1 MKRLVPCILVLLGV
15 LGGSTAAFA
24 QSRPLVTEDP
34 ETVPVGNILIEGGL
48 DITRDT
54 YFPASGLRGTLWR
67 IATIGASFGVSS
79 IAEFQID
86 GGIRNSLK
94 ISSRNPD
101 APLAHMLTLEDD
113 DDSTSDFEDL
123 RFGAKIR
130 IANETAGRP
139 AFALRFVTRL
149 PNAGNES
156 GLGLDTMDFHFGV
169 LFGKTVQSIRF
180 VGNAGMGIL
189 GDPERGD
196 RQNDVLDYGF
206 SIARAIA
213 TGVELV
219 GEVNGRASTRSGTPP
234 IGTESRSMMR
244 FGARFT
250 HASVRID
257 GAFLVG
263 ITSND
268 PSWGISTGVTW
279 VLKAF
284 TVQ

>member
-1 MKRLVPCILVLLGV
+1 MKRLVPCILVLLGI
-15 LGGSTAAFA
+15 LCGSTAAFA

-48 DITRDT
+48 DIMRDT

>member
-1 MKRLVPCILVLLGV
+1 VKRLVPCILLLIG
-15 LGGSTAAFA
+15 LAGGANVAQA

-34 ETVPVGNILIEGGL
+34 ETVPAGNILVEGGL
-48 DITRDT
+48 DFLHDA

-79 IAEFQID
+79 IAEFQLD
-86 GGIRNSLK
+86 GGVRNTLK
-94 ISSRNPD
+94 ISSRNPA

-113 DDSTSDFEDL
+113 DDSTGDFEDL

-130 IANETAGRP
+130 VANETEGRP

-169 LFGKTVQSIRF
+169 LIGKTVRSIRF
-180 VGNAGMGIL
+180 VGNGGMGIL
-189 GDPERGD
+189 SDPERGD
-196 RQNDVLDYGF
+196 RQNDVVDYGF
-206 SIARAIA
+206 SVARAVA

-219 GEVNGRASTRSGTPP
+219 FDVNGRASTRSGTPP

-244 FGARFT
+244 FGARLT
-250 HASVRID
+250 HRSVRID

-268 PSWGISTGVTW
+268 PSWGVSTGVTW
-279 VLKAF
+279 VVKAF
-284 TVQ
+284 SVQ

>member
-1 MKRLVPCILVLLGV
+1 MRRLVPCILALIGLLGGASV
-15 LGGSTAAFA
+15 ARA

-48 DITRDT
+48 DIMRDAQ
-54 YFPASGLRGTLWR
+54 FPASGLRGTLWR
-67 IATIGASFGVSS
+67 IGTLGVSFGVSS
-79 IAEFQID
+79 IAEIQLD
-86 GGIRNSLK
+86 GGLRNRLS
-94 ISSRNPD
+94 IASRDPT
-101 APLAHMLTLEDD
+101 APLAHMLEVAAD

-123 RFGAKIR
+123 RFGAKVR
-130 IANETAGRP
+130 FVSETESRP
-139 AFALRFVTRL
+139 AFALRFFTRL

-156 GLGLDTMDFHFGV
+156 GLGLDTMDFHFG
-169 LFGKTVQSIRF
+169 LNFGKTVRSIRF
-180 VGNAGMGIL
+180 VGNFGMGIL

-196 RQNDVLDYGF
+196 RQNDVIDYGF
-206 SIARAIA
+206 SIARAVA
-213 TGVELV
+213 NGVELV
-219 GEVNGRASTRSGTPP
+219 GEVNGHASTRSGTPP
-234 IGTESRSMMR
+234 IGTESRSIMR

-263 ITSND
+263 VTSNA
-268 PSWGISTGVTW
+268 PSWGISTGLTW

>member
-48 DITRDT
+48 DIMRDT

-123 RFGAKIR
+123 RFGAKVR
-130 IANETAGRP
+130 IASETAGRP

-169 LFGKTVQSIRF
+169 LFGKTVRSIRF

-206 SIARAIA
+206 SVARAIA

-234 IGTESRSMMR
+234 IGTESRSVMR

>member
-196 RQNDVLDYGF
+196 RQNDVIDYGF
-206 SIARAIA
+206 SVARAIA

>member
-169 LFGKTVQSIRF
+169 LFGKTVRSIRF

>member
-1 MKRLVPCILVLLGV
+1 VLIGLLCGVP
-15 LGGSTAAFA
+15 AASA

-34 ETVPVGNILIEGGL
+34 ETVPVGNILIEAGL
-48 DITRDT
+48 DMQRDL
-54 YFPASGLRGTLWR
+54 YFPASGLRGTLWKVG
-67 IATIGASFGVSS
+67 TIGASFGVSS

-86 GGIRNSLK
+86 GGLRNILK
-94 ISSRNPD
+94 ITSRNPN
-101 APLAHMLTLEDD
+101 APLASMLTLEDD
-113 DDSTSDFEDL
+113 DDSTGDFEDL
-123 RFGAKIR
+123 RFGAKVR
-130 IANETAGRP
+130 IASETAGRP
-139 AFALRFVTRL
+139 AFALRFFTRL

-180 VGNAGMGIL
+180 VGNVGMGIL
-189 GDPERGD
+189 ADPERGD
-196 RQNDVLDYGF
+196 RQNDVVDYGV
-206 SIARAIA
+206 SIARAVA

-219 GEVNGRASTRSGTPP
+219 ADVNGHVSTRSGTPP
-234 IGTESRSMMR
+234 IGTETRSALR
-244 FGARFT
+244 LGARFT
-250 HASVRID
+250 HRSVRID

-268 PSWGISTGVTW
+268 PSWGISTGFTW

>member
-1 MKRLVPCILVLLGV
+1 MKRLVPCILVLIGL
-15 LGGSTAAFA
+15 LSGSNVALA

-34 ETVPVGNILIEGGL
+34 ETVPVGNILVEGGL

-86 GGIRNSLK
+86 GALWNTLN
-94 ISSRNPD
+94 ISSRNPA

-113 DDSTSDFEDL
+113 DDSTGDFEDL

-130 IANETAGRP
+130 IVNETEGRP

-169 LFGKTVQSIRF
+169 LFGKTVRSIRF

-196 RQNDVLDYGF
+196 RQNDVIDYGF

-219 GEVNGRASTRSGTPP
+219 GEVNGRASTRGGTPP

-263 ITSND
+263 VTSND

-279 VLKAF
+279 VVKAF

>member
-1 MKRLVPCILVLLGV
+1 MKRLVPCILMLMALS
-15 LGGSTAAFA
+15 GGAKVEA

-34 ETVPVGNILIEGGL
+34 ETVPAGNILLEGGL
-48 DITRDT
+48 DILHDS

-79 IAEFQID
+79 IAELQLD
-86 GGIRNSLK
+86 GGLRNTLN
-94 ISSRNPD
+94 ISSRNPN

-113 DDSTSDFEDL
+113 DDSTGDFEDL

-130 IANETAGRP
+130 IVNETESRP

-169 LFGKTVQSIRF
+169 LFGKTVRSIRF

-196 RQNDVLDYGF
+196 RQNDVVDYGF
-206 SIARAIA
+206 SVARAVA

-219 GEVNGRASTRSGTPP
+219 GEVNGRASTRGGTAP

-250 HASVRID
+250 HAAVRID

-263 ITSND
+263 VTSND

-279 VLKAF
+279 VFKAF

>member
-1 MKRLVPCILVLLGV
+1 MKRLVPCILVLIGL
-15 LGGSTAAFA
+15 LGGSNVASA

-34 ETVPVGNILIEGGL
+34 ETVPVGNILVEGGL
-48 DITRDT
+48 DILRDT
-54 YFPASGLRGTLWR
+54 YFPASGLRGTLWKVG
-67 IATIGASFGVSS
+67 TIGASFGVSS

-86 GGIRNSLK
+86 GGLRNILK
-94 ISSRNPD
+94 ISSRNPA
-101 APLAHMLTLEDD
+101 APLASMLTVDDD
-113 DDSTSDFEDL
+113 DDSTGDFEDL
-123 RFGAKIR
+123 RFGAKVR
-130 IANETAGRP
+130 IAGETAGRP

-180 VGNAGMGIL
+180 VGNVGMGIL
-189 GDPERGD
+189 SDPERGD
-196 RQNDVLDYGF
+196 RQNDVVDYGV
-206 SIARAIA
+206 SIARAVA

-219 GEVNGRASTRSGTPP
+219 GEVNGHASTRSGTPP
-234 IGTESRSMMR
+234 IGTESRSMLR
-244 FGARFT
+244 LGARFT
-250 HASVRID
+250 QGSVRID

-268 PSWGISTGVTW
+268 PSWGISTGFTW